1 MAIVWP
7 CSLSVDLYAAAGR
20 GVEVPRSDCPEC
32 GSVMTFWSGYWRSI
46 RSSGMCQ
53 RIFIRRSRC
62 RGCRETHVLLPSFAL
77 AGRLDVVETVGAV
90 IAEVAG
96 GSGGVR
102 PAAERFDIPH
112 TTARGWLR
120 RFSAR
125 ARRIA
130 VSFAALSVELGGAV
144 VTPLEDT
151 SRFALAAIRA
161 AFRAA
166 LALPGWLVVGLFG
179 FASAVSG
186 GTLIATNTNS
196 PYLIVGNRRFMPPV
210 P

>member
-7 CSLSVDLYAAAGR
+7 CPLSVDLYAAAGR
-20 GVEVPRSDCPEC
+20 DVEVPRARCPQC
-32 GSVMTFWSGYWRSI
+32 TSVMTCWSGYWRSV
-46 RSSGMCQ
+46 RASGLC
-53 RIFIRRSRC
+53 RKIFVRRARC
-62 RGCRETHVLLPSFAL
+62 SQCRETHALLPSFL
-77 AGRLDVVETVGAV
+77 LTGRLDVAATVGAV
-90 IAEVAG
+90 LAEVAG
-96 GSGGVR
+96 GAGGVR
-102 PAAERFDIPH
+102 PAAERFDVPH

-130 VSFAALSVELGGAV
+130 VSFAALSIELGGAV

-179 FASAVSG
+179 FVSAVSG
-186 GTLIATNTNS
+186 GRLIAANTDS
-196 PYLIVGNRRFMPPV
+196 PYLMIGNRRFMPPV

>member
-1 MAIVWP
+1 M
-7 CSLSVDLYAAAGR
+7 SVDTYAGAGR
-20 GVEVPRSDCPEC
+20 DVEVPRARCPLC
-32 GSVMTFWSGYWRSI
+32 ASVMTLWSGYWRSV
-46 RSSGMCQ
+46 RSSGLCRKIFVQ
-53 RIFIRRSRC
+53 RARC
-62 RGCRETHVLLPSFAL
+62 RECRATHVLLPSFL
-77 AGRLDVVETVGAV
+77 LTGRLDVAETVGAV
-90 IAEVAG
+90 LAEVAG
-96 GSGGVR
+96 GAGGVR
-102 PAAERFDIPH
+102 PAAERLDIPH

-166 LALPGWLVVGLFG
+166 LALPGWLVVGWFG
-179 FASAVSG
+179 FVSAVSG

-196 PYLIVGNRRFMPPV
+196 PYLMIGNRRFMPPV